1 MAKYNNYGVANA
13 KELLVSRLAFVVNHR
28 LSYTTTK
35 ALAERVGMSTGIIS
49 KVKKGICHHVSIDA
63 LLELAQRLNVAYSVN
78 IEYTGKG
85 NPKVKVT
92 LQDIHSETAA
102 KVRKQLAST
111 KTPFTGRPVI

>member
-1 MAKYNNYGVANA
+1 M
-13 KELLVSRLAFVVNHR
+13 VSHNDTGREFLHAEFNGSNTTIVVVQKRLGEFNHR
-28 LSYTTTK
+28 
-35 ALAERVGMSTGIIS
+35 IIN

-102 KVRKQLAST
+102 KVRKQIAST